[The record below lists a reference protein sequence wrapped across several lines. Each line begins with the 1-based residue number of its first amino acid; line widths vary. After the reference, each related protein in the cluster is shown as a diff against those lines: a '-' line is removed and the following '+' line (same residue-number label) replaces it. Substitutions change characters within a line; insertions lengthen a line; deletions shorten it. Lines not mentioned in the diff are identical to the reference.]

1 LSGVKL
7 LFLHIPKAG
16 GSALGGAIG
25 NRFAADQCLWLYYTD
40 NPADE
45 EVGGARFVCG
55 HVSMSLV
62 DRFDQPPYVITVL
75 RDPIERALSTYSR
88 FREFDRPFPSRPQM
102 ERNTAARRLAQQ
114 HSIDEF
120 IRLAPDLA
128 EHYFGNWQAR
138 MLGAKSLDRADEL
151 LEDAVA
157 GLHRCD
163 LVGLAER
170 QDEFVDCLTDRLGWA
185 KLAPLPQA
193 NPTSA
198 RLRREQVS
206 DEAMEV
212 LLDLTTVDRELYAE
226 AVKLY
231 EDRQA
236 ESSGR
241 SAASEDRGAEIE
253 DAPLASDLPFGQPIR
268 GTGWHRR
275 DRDGHGRQVCWI
287 GHTGSA
293 SVELAAD
300 PEARSIVVEIAHV
313 LDPAALGTLQIK
325 VDGEPL
331 RYRLAESDGGV
342 IASAPLDEALGRDK
356 ASARVE
362 LAVDYT
368 TRPCDVDP
376 SSDDNRELGIAVS
389 RIALSSR
396 PAA

>member
-1 LSGVKL
+1 LSGVRL

-16 GSALGGAIG
+16 GSALGGALG
-25 NRFAADQCLWLYYTD
+25 NRFAADQCLWLYYRD
-40 NPADE
+40 DAADE
-45 EVGGARFVCG
+45 ELNGARFVCG
-55 HVSMSLV
+55 HVSMSLA

-75 RDPIERALSTYSR
+75 RDPIERALSVYSR
-88 FREFDRPFPSRPQM
+88 FREFDRPFPDRAEL
-102 ERNTAARRLAQQ
+102 ERNTKARRLAQQ

-138 MLGAKSLDRADEL
+138 MLGGNTPDRADEV

-170 QDEFVDCLTDRLGWA
+170 QDEFVDRLTDRLGWA
-185 KLAPLPQA
+185 KLTPLPEA

-198 RLRREQVS
+198 RLRRQQVP

-212 LLDLTTVDRELYAE
+212 LLDLTSVDRELYAE

-236 ESSGR
+236 ESRGG
-241 SAASEDRGAEIE
+241 AADREARGPEIE
-253 DAPLASDLPFGQPIR
+253 DAPLTSDLRFGQPIR

-275 DRDGHGRQVCWI
+275 DRDGQGRQVCWI

-293 SVELAAD
+293 SAELAVD
-300 PEARSIVVEIAHV
+300 PDARSVVVEIAHV
-313 LDPAALGTLQIK
+313 LDPAALGTLQLK
-325 VDGEPL
+325 VDGDPL
-331 RYRLAESDGGV
+331 RLSLAESDGGV
-342 IASAPLDEALGRDK
+342 IASAALGEALGRNK
-356 ASARVE
+356 ASVRVE
-362 LAVDYT
+362 IAVDHT

-376 SSDDNRELGIAVS
+376 TSDDNRELAIAVS
-389 RIALSSR
+389 RIAL
-396 PAA
+396 AA